1 MIYDKIDNILKHW
14 TEEQGLCLYTR
25 YKDTDVRSVD
35 VVGYR
40 GNKVQIWIDAPQNDS
55 VAIHLWDY
63 NNRREDHSVPIESL
77 ESSLT
82 ELYLKAREWA
92 NQKNL

>member
-1 MIYDKIDNILKHW
+1 MTYNKIDGILKNW
-14 TEEQGLCLYTR
+14 AEAQGLFLYTR

-35 VVGYR
+35 TVGSE
-40 GNKVQIWIDAPQNDS
+40 GNKVQIWVDAPQNDS

-63 NNRREDHSVPIESL
+63 KKRREDRLVAIENL

-82 ELYLKAREWA
+82 ELCVKAKEWA
-92 NQKNL
+92 NE

>member
-1 MIYDKIDNILKHW
+1 MIYDKIDTTLKRW
-14 TEEQGLCLYTR
+14 TEAQGLFLYTR

-35 VVGYR
+35 VVGSK
-40 GNKVQIWIDAPQNDS
+40 GNKVQIWVDAPQNDS

-63 NNRREDHSVPIESL
+63 KDRREDRSVAIESL

-82 ELYLKAREWA
+82 ELCLKAREWV
-92 NQKNL
+92 NQ